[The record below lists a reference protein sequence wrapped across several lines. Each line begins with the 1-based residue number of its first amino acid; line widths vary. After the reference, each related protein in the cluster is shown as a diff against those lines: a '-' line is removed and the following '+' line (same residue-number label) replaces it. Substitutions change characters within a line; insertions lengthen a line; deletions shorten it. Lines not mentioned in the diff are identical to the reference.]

1 MQSLRLILR
10 KRRLEMDWI
19 NFEDMPEFVADC
31 LASSFS
37 IEGEEFYSTED
48 FYNRIRE
55 SA

>member
-1 MQSLRLILR
+1 
-10 KRRLEMDWI
+10 MDWI

-37 IEGEEFYSTED
+37 IEGEEFY
-48 FYNRIRE
+48 NRIRE